1 MFSAIYSEHP
11 GIVPENET
19 NRSPQ
24 NEAHCARSEHMFR
37 TEASKFKTGNWQ
49 LEASCTAG
57 HTVFKDAMHP
67 RGPYKCPYCG
77 NDVT

>member
-1 MFSAIYSEHP
+1 
-11 GIVPENET
+11 
-19 NRSPQ
+19 
-24 NEAHCARSEHMFR
+24 MFR
-37 TEASKFKTGNWQ
+37 TEASKLKKGNWQ

-77 NDVT
+77 NDVI